1 MKKLFLIIT
10 PILLFVFSV
19 QLRAIQKEIQTKII
33 NGTEYY
39 IYTVQPAE
47 GLYGISKKFNVSIA
61 QITELNSQI
70 QNGLKAGQEIL
81 IPVITAKE
89 EKKPKNEI
97 SGSGGKP
104 VNSKNEPEI
113 IKHLVQK
120 KQTLFAIS
128 KIYNISID
136 EIQKYNP
143 DIANG
148 LKTGMTLNIPINKNL
163 KEETEKLNSHT
174 ITSAVVP
181 KQIINKKT
189 KDTLSYLIHTVR
201 EKETLYSISRL
212 YKIDVQDIT
221 NLNPKSDEKL
231 AIGTK
236 LKIIVKPGSIQQ
248 KNEVSAFEKKKTA
261 EEEMK
266 YNTRI
271 FESVKPNKEPI
282 KIAFLLPFML
292 ENTKRDPSNDKFAE
306 FYAGALLAI
315 NEAKSHGIS
324 FEIYTYDT
332 EKSEEKIQEVL
343 KFQEL
348 ANMDFIIGPAY
359 SNQISYVSN
368 FAIENKINTL
378 IPFSSKV
385 YDVNINP
392 YLFQFNPG
400 NDEEI
405 KYVAGI
411 LNSEFKTENIIF
423 CNIPSVNA
431 LDDGNDFSSGLQN
444 ELIRSKRNFQSLDLF
459 NEQVTPLTSVIE
471 TGKKNIIIF
480 NTDKYSL
487 ISNYLDSLNWS
498 NKLKDII
505 LYTELS
511 WQAAN
516 TLSLQN
522 FCVAPFKIDF
532 NSNEFKQFNTEFS
545 NYFSWKVTSFT
556 PRYDILGY
564 DLTNYFVA
572 QIYNN
577 GRNFSLNKN
586 KLPVSEGI
594 ETKLNFERVSERIGF
609 TNRQLFMIQHNIK

>member
-10 PILLFVFSV
+10 SILIFVFSI
-19 QLRAIQKEIQTKII
+19 QLRANQKEIQTKII
-33 NGTEYY
+33 NGSEYF

-61 QITELNSQI
+61 QITAVNSQI
-70 QNGLKAGQEIL
+70 ENGLKAGQEIL
-81 IPVITAKE
+81 IPVTATKE
-89 EKKPKNEI
+89 EKKQKNEI
-97 SGSGGKP
+97 SVTGGKT
-104 VNSKNEPEI
+104 VNPKNETEVI
-113 IKHLVQK
+113 RHLVQK

-128 KIYNISID
+128 KIYNISIE

-143 DIANG
+143 EIANG
-148 LKTGMTLNIPINKNL
+148 LKTGMSLNIPINKNL
-163 KEETEKLNSHT
+163 KEETEMINSRSVST
-174 ITSAVVP
+174 PRVS

-189 KDTLSYLIHTVR
+189 KDTLSYVIHTVR

-221 NLNPKSDEKL
+221 NLNPKSDQKL

-236 LKIIVKPGSIQQ
+236 LKIIVKPGTSQQ
-248 KNEVSAFEKKKTA
+248 KNEASTLEKKKTA
-261 EEEMK
+261 EEELR

-324 FEIYTYDT
+324 FAIYTYDT

-343 KFQEL
+343 QNQEL
-348 ANMDFIIGPAY
+348 AGMDFIIGPAY
-359 SNQISYVSN
+359 TNQISYVSN
-368 FAIENKINTL
+368 FSVENKINTL

-385 YDVNINP
+385 YDVNFNP

-411 LNSEFKTENIIF
+411 LNSEFKSENIIF

-431 LDDGNDFSSGLQN
+431 LDDGNDFTSGLQN
-444 ELIRSKRNFQSLDLF
+444 ELIRNKRDFKSLELF
-459 NEQVTPLTSVIE
+459 NDQINTLTSALE
-471 TGKKNIIIF
+471 TGKKNIIFF

-487 ISNYLDSLNWS
+487 ISNYLDSINWS
-498 NKLKDII
+498 NKLNDIV
-505 LYTELS
+505 LYTEFS

-516 TLSLQN
+516 SLSIQN
-522 FCVAPFKIDF
+522 FCVTPFKIDF
-532 NSNEFKQFNTEFS
+532 NSNEFKRFNTGFS
-545 NYFSWKVTSFT
+545 NYFNWKVTSFT

-564 DLTNYFVA
+564 DLTNYFIA
-572 QIYNN
+572 QIYNH

-594 ETKLNFERVSERIGF
+594 ETKLNFERNSEKTGF
-609 TNRQLFMIQHNIK
+609 TNRQLFMIQHNNK